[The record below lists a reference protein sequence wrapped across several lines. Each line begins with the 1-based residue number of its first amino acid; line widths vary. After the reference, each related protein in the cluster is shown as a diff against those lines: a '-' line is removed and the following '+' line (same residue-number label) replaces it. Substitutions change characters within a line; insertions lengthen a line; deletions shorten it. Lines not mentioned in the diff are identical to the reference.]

1 MIVKTGLIMEVPF
14 VAITCDV
21 AILGGGTGGYVAA
34 IRAAQLGKNV
44 VIIEQDKLGG
54 TCLHRGCI
62 PSKALLR
69 SAELYAEMKDSESYG
84 IETNGIRLSFGN
96 VQKRKDGIVD
106 KLHQGVQYLMRKN
119 KITVIQGK
127 GRVIGPS
134 IFSPRSGAVAV
145 ELPDGEMET
154 VVPAHLIIATGSRP
168 RHLPGLEPDGIHILT
183 SDHALQ
189 LEELPSSIMIVGGGV
204 IGVEWA
210 SMLNDFGVKVT
221 VVEASAHLL
230 PSEDEEIGR
239 ALTKMLSA
247 RGVEVIT
254 NINLLTDSC
263 EIQDHSVSITI
274 EQGDETRRLSADKL
288 LLSVGRVG
296 NTENIGLENTDVR
309 VENGVI
315 TVNANMQTTEPH
327 IYAIGDCIGGLQLA
341 HAASHEGIA
350 AVNHLSGE
358 KSETFR
364 SEWIPRC
371 VYTRHEAAS
380 VGLTEKQ
387 ARERGHEIKIGKF
400 PFSAIGKSL
409 IHGTKEGFVKVI
421 ADQKTQ
427 DILGVH
433 MVGPHVTELIGQAA
447 LAQVLDATPWEVGT
461 AVHAHPSLS
470 EIIGEAMLAVD
481 GRAIGL

>member
-1 MIVKTGLIMEVPF
+1 M
-14 VAITCDV
+14 AITCDV

-62 PSKALLR
+62 PSKSLLR
-69 SAELYAEMKDSESYG
+69 SAELFAEMKDSESYG
-84 IETNGIRLSFGN
+84 IETDGVRLSFGK
-96 VQKRKDGIVD
+96 VQERKNGIVD

-119 KITVIQGK
+119 KITVVEGK

-183 SDHALQ
+183 SDHALE
-189 LEELPSSIMIVGGGV
+189 LEELPSSIVIVGGGV

-221 VVEASAHLL
+221 IVEAASHLL
-230 PSEDEEIGR
+230 PTEDEDIGLE
-239 ALTKMLSA
+239 LTKMLTA
-247 RGVEVIT
+247 RGVEVFT
-254 NINLLTDSC
+254 NIKLLNDSC
-263 EIQDHSVSITI
+263 TIQDQSVAIMIEHKEETIT
-274 EQGDETRRLSADKL
+274 LAADKL

-309 VENGVI
+309 VTNGVI
-315 TVNANMQTTEPH
+315 AVNANMQTTEPH

-341 HAASHEGIA
+341 HAASHEGIT
-350 AVNHLSGE
+350 AVNHLAGE
-358 KSETFR
+358 KSEAFP

-371 VYTRHEAAS
+371 IYTRHEVAS

-387 ARERGHEIKIGKF
+387 ARERGHDIKIGKF

-409 IHGTKEGFVKVI
+409 IHGTREGFVKVI

-427 DILGVH
+427 DIMGVH
-433 MVGPHVTELIGQAA
+433 MIGPHVTELIGEAA

>member
-1 MIVKTGLIMEVPF
+1 MLEVPI

-69 SAELYAEMKDSESYG
+69 SAELFAEMKDSERYG
-84 IETNGIRLSFGN
+84 IESDGVRLSFGK
-96 VQKRKDGIVD
+96 VQQRKEGIVH
-106 KLHQGVQYLMRKN
+106 KLYQGVQYLMRKN
-119 KITVIQGK
+119 KITVVQGK

-154 VVPAHLIIATGSRP
+154 VVPTHLIIATGSRP
-168 RHLPGLEPDGIHILT
+168 RHLPGLEPDGVHILT

-189 LEELPSSIMIVGGGV
+189 MEELPESIIIVGGGV

-210 SMLNDFGVKVT
+210 SMLNDFGVNVT
-221 VVEASAHLL
+221 VVEAATHLV
-230 PSEDEEIGR
+230 PAEDEEIGR
-239 ALTKMLSA
+239 ELQKQLAG
-247 RGVEVIT
+247 RGVNILTGVKLLIETCEVQEGRVTIT
-254 NINLLTDSC
+254 LEHDGESRTLT
-263 EIQDHSVSITI
+263 
-274 EQGDETRRLSADKL
+274 ADKL
-288 LLSVGRVG
+288 LMSVGRVG
-296 NTENIGLENTDVR
+296 NTDQIGLENTDVR

-315 TVNANMQTTEPH
+315 AVNANMQTTEPH

-341 HAASHEGIA
+341 HAASHEGIT
-350 AVNHLSGE
+350 AVNHLAGE
-358 KSETFR
+358 AHMTYRK
-364 SEWIPRC
+364 EWIPRC
-371 VYTRHEAAS
+371 IYSRPEAAS
-380 VGLTEKQ
+380 VGLTEKE
-387 ARERGHEIKIGKF
+387 ARDRGHAVKVGKF
-400 PFSAIGKSL
+400 PFSAIGKAL
-409 IHGTKEGFVKVI
+409 VNGTQEGFVKVI
-421 ADQKTQ
+421 ADQETQ

-433 MVGPHVTELIGQAA
+433 MIGPHVTELIGEAA
-447 LAQVLDATPWEVGT
+447 LAQVLDATPWEVGA
-461 AVHAHPSLS
+461 AVNAHPSLS

-481 GRAIGL
+481 GKSIGL

>member
-1 MIVKTGLIMEVPF
+1 M
-14 VAITCDV
+14 AITCDV

-62 PSKALLR
+62 PSKSLLR
-69 SAELYAEMKDSESYG
+69 SAELFAEMKDSESYG
-84 IETNGIRLSFGN
+84 IETDGVRLSFGK
-96 VQKRKDGIVD
+96 VQERKNGIVE

-119 KITVIQGK
+119 KITVVEGK

-154 VVPAHLIIATGSRP
+154 VVPTHLIIATGSRP

-183 SDHALQ
+183 SDHALE
-189 LEELPSSIMIVGGGV
+189 LEELPSSIIIVGGGV

-221 VVEASAHLL
+221 LVEAASHLL
-230 PSEDEEIGR
+230 PTEDEDIGHE
-239 ALTKMLSA
+239 LTMMLTA

-254 NINLLTDSC
+254 NIKLLDDSC
-263 EIQDHSVSITI
+263 TIQDQSVSIMI
-274 EQGDETRRLSADKL
+274 EHKEESITLTADKL

-309 VENGVI
+309 VTNGVI
-315 TVNANMQTTEPH
+315 AVNANMQTTEPH

-341 HAASHEGIA
+341 HAASHEGIT
-350 AVNHLSGE
+350 AVNHLASE
-358 KSETFR
+358 KSEAFP

-371 VYTRHEAAS
+371 IYTRHEVAS

-387 ARERGHEIKIGKF
+387 ARERGHDIKIGKF
-400 PFSAIGKSL
+400 PFSAIGKAL
-409 IHGTKEGFVKVI
+409 IHGTREGFVKVI

-433 MVGPHVTELIGQAA
+433 MIGPHVTELIGEAA